1 MVYDS
6 VIYHKLGQETCL
18 SPAFRDAVLF
28 KFDSSNVG
36 GRFLVQSI
44 FENNL
49 LKADDITN
57 IVAFNSLAWW
67 FWGVL
72 LACITTLVVFNI
84 IFKGII
90 RDALVRVFS
99 IESIPFR
106 GSRRVLYVAIL
117 SVFAAV
123 VSLTIVFFNS
133 EMNFID
139 KSIIPFMFIISTV
152 STFMFFLIRILL
164 MKVIGLLTNSKS
176 IYDVVTD
183 FSYCNMI
190 IISILLIGILSVL
203 GTGVGMS
210 SFQIIFTICV
220 YFLVGLYVIKIG
232 KIFYISLTNKGGA
245 IVNLFLYL
253 CIVELIPVLYLIGT
267 AKLLIL
273 SKLSFG

>member
-6 VIYHKLGQETCL
+6 ITYHKLGQEVCL

-49 LKADDITN
+49 LRADDITN

-72 LACITTLVVFNI
+72 IACITTLVVFNI

-90 RDALVRVFS
+90 IDILIRVFS
-99 IESIPFR
+99 TESIPFR
-106 GSRRVLYVAIL
+106 GSKKVLYAAIL
-117 SVFAAV
+117 SVFSAMI
-123 VSLTIVFFNS
+123 SLTVVFLNS
-133 EMNFID
+133 EMDFID
-139 KSIIPFMFIISTV
+139 KSIIPLMFIMFTASV
-152 STFMFFLIRILL
+152 FMFFLIRIVL
-164 MKVIGLLTNSKS
+164 MRLIGFLTNSKS
-176 IYDVVTD
+176 LYDVVVD

-190 IISILLIGILSVL
+190 IMSILLIVILSIL
-203 GTGVGMS
+203 GTGIGIS
-210 SFQIIFTICV
+210 SFKLIFTICG
-220 YFLVGLYVIKIG
+220 YFLVGLYIVKIG
-232 KIFYISLTNKGGA
+232 KVFYISLTNKEGS

-253 CIVELIPVLYLIGT
+253 CTVELMPVLYLIGV
-267 AKLLIL
+267 AKLMVLNGL
-273 SKLSFG
+273 